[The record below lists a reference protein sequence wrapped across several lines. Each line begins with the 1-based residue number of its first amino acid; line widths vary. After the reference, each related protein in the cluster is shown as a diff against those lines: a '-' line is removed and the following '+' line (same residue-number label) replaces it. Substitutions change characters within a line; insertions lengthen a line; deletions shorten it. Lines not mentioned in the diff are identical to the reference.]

1 MKFAWMEK
9 HLADFP
15 VAEMCRVLGV
25 CASGFHAWQQRE
37 AGVRQQRRA
46 ALAVQVRAVHAQ
58 CRGVYGA
65 PRIHRQLR
73 AQDVAVCQNT
83 VTAIMRQL
91 GLRSK
96 RVKKF
101 VPHTTDSKHAH
112 AVAPNALD
120 RQFSAERP
128 NQKWVTDSTYIETGE
143 GWLYVAAV
151 LDLYSRKIVG
161 WSMAEHLRA
170 ELVLDALSMAL
181 VRRRP
186 GAGLLHHSDRGV
198 QYACDAYRRLLN
210 ENGIEC
216 SMSRTGNCYDNA
228 AMESFWSTLKT
239 ELVYHEDYATRKQ
252 ARHSIFEYMEVFYN
266 RMRIHSSIGY
276 VSPEAFEAALN

>member
-1 MKFAWMEK
+1 VKFAWMEK

-15 VAEMCRVLGV
+15 VAEMGRVLGV
-25 CASGFHAWQQRE
+25 QASGFHAWQQRE
-37 AGVRQQRRA
+37 PGVREQRRT
-46 ALAVQVRAVHAQ
+46 ALAVEIKAVHAHF
-58 CRGVYGA
+58 RGVYGA
-65 PRIHRQLR
+65 PRIQRELHKQ
-73 AQDVAVCQNT
+73 AVQVCENT
-83 VTAIMRQL
+83 VAAIMRQL

-96 RVKKF
+96 RARTF
-101 VPHTTDSKHAH
+101 VPSTTDSKHAH
-112 AVAPNALD
+112 PVAPNTLD
-120 RQFSAERP
+120 REFIAERP
-128 NQKWVTDSTYIETGE
+128 NQKWVTDITYVETKE

-181 VRRRP
+181 ARRRP

-198 QYACDAYRRLLN
+198 QYACGEYRRMLK
-210 ENGIEC
+210 ENGMEC

-228 AMESFWSTLKT
+228 VMESFWSTLKT
-239 ELVYHEDYATRKQ
+239 ELVYHENYATRGQ

-266 RMRIHSSIGY
+266 RHRMHSSIGY
-276 VSPEAFEAALN
+276 ISPEAFEAALN

>member
-1 MKFAWMEK
+1 MEK
-9 HLADFP
+9 HQADFP
-15 VAEMCRVLGV
+15 VAEMGRVLGV
-25 CASGFHAWQQRE
+25 RASGFHAWQQRE
-37 AGVRQQRRA
+37 PGVRQQWRT
-46 ALAVQVRAVHAQ
+46 ALAVEIKAVHVRF
-58 CRGVYGA
+58 RGVYGS
-65 PRIHRQLR
+65 PRIQRELR
-73 AQDVAVCQNT
+73 VQATAVCENT
-83 VTAIMRQL
+83 VAAIMRQL

-96 RVKKF
+96 RVRKF
-101 VPHTTDSKHAH
+101 VPSTTDSKHAH
-112 AVAPNALD
+112 PIAANALD
-120 RQFSAERP
+120 REFHAERP
-128 NQKWVTDSTYIETGE
+128 NQKWVTDITYIETDE

-181 VRRRP
+181 ARRRP

-198 QYACDAYRRLLN
+198 QYACGAYRERLE

-228 AMESFWSTLKT
+228 VMESFWSTLKT
-239 ELVYHEDYATRKQ
+239 ELVYHENYATREQ

-266 RMRIHSSIGY
+266 RIRMHSSIGY